1 VCVWGG
7 VLAVIKC
14 IYLAPTYLH
23 FVQDIE
29 DSYLL
34 LTSSMSFVDLRFQE
48 HRMMEKDRID
58 QNPYISSLRP
68 KLVVVSDN
76 MTRGDDVAKRQ
87 AQLTQGGFSGPLS
100 LAGQPGF
107 GANEITLSTRVML
120 SR

>member
-1 VCVWGG
+1 
-7 VLAVIKC
+7 
-14 IYLAPTYLH
+14 
-23 FVQDIE
+23 VQDIE

-34 LTSSMSFVDLRFQE
+34 LTSSMSFVDLQFQE

-87 AQLTQGGFSGPLS
+87 AQLTQGGFGGPLS
-100 LAGQPGF
+100 LVGQPGF